1 VSGSALLL
9 DTHAFLWWKTF
20 DPRLSSV
27 AREAI
32 ENGDNGAY
40 LSAVSCLEIAVKFE
54 LGKLDIAP
62 ELARNVELGAIES
75 GLGTLPISFAHCQ
88 RSGQFRF
95 HHKDPFDRLLVAQA
109 LIEGMVLVSK
119 DERLDAYGVTRI
131 W

>member
-20 DPRLSSV
+20 DSRLSPV

-32 ENGDNGAY
+32 EDGENGAY
-40 LSAVSCLEIAVKFE
+40 LSSVSCLEIAVKFR

-62 ELARNVELGAIES
+62 ELARNVELGAVES

-88 RSGQFRF
+88 RSAQFHF
-95 HHKDPFDRLLVAQA
+95 HHKDPFDHLLVA
-109 LIEGMVLVSK
+109 
-119 DERLDAYGVTRI
+119 
-131 W
+131 